1 MVHHCMRVGR
11 RAAVL
16 AVLALVLPIGMASA
30 QEQDAFRYWS
40 YWWGTADGTW
50 SYAET
55 GPADRTVTDG
65 DVEGWL
71 FLTSAD
77 AVPSKQPGLAPDF
90 AALCPDGEP
99 IPGEVRVGVV
109 IDFGTGQDVPAGDAI
124 PEGENPQ
131 GQCITVPQGS
141 TAEQVLAAAA
151 DVRSEQG
158 ATCGIAGYPATGC
171 FEVVSTEEIAAVA
184 AAADTEESSGFPLWP
199 IAAGFAVVAA
209 IIVLLL
215 ARARSKSDA

>member
-1 MVHHCMRVGR
+1 VVPYMLRVGR
-11 RAAVL
+11 RTAVL
-16 AVLALVLPIGMASA
+16 AVLALFLPIGMASA
-30 QEQDAFRYWS
+30 QEQDSFRYWS
-40 YWWGTADGTW
+40 YWWGGADGTW
-50 SYAET
+50 SYAQT
-55 GPADRTVTDG
+55 GPVDRPVTDG

-71 FLTSAD
+71 FLTSAE
-77 AVPSKQPGLAPDF
+77 AVPSQQPGLAPDF

-99 IPGEVRVGVV
+99 IPGQVRVGVV
-109 IDFGTGQDVPAGDAI
+109 IDFGTERDVPAGDAI

-141 TAEQVLAAAA
+141 TAEDVLGAAA

-158 ATCGIAGYPATGC
+158 AVCGIAGYPATGC
-171 FEVVSTEEIAAVA
+171 FEVVSAEEAAVA
-184 AAADTEESSGFPLWP
+184 AADAEESSGFPAWP

-215 ARARSKSDA
+215 ARARSKTAA

>member
-1 MVHHCMRVGR
+1 VVHHSRRVGR

-16 AVLALVLPIGMASA
+16 AILALVMPFGIASA
-30 QEQDAFRYWS
+30 QEQDSFRYWS
-40 YWWGTADGTW
+40 YWWGQADGTW
-50 SYAET
+50 SYAEA
-55 GPADRTVTDG
+55 GPGDRTVTDG

-71 FLTSAD
+71 FLTTAE
-77 AVPSKQPGLAPDF
+77 AVPSQQPGLAPDF

-99 IPGEVRVGVV
+99 VPGEVRVGVV
-109 IDFGTGQDVPAGDAI
+109 IDFGTEQDVPSGDAI

-131 GQCITVPQGS
+131 GQCISVPQGS
-141 TAEQVLAAAA
+141 TAEQVLAVAA

-158 ATCGIAGYPATGC
+158 ATCGIAGYPAAGC
-171 FEVVSTEEIAAVA
+171 FELASAEELA
-184 AAADTEESSGFPLWP
+184 AAEASTGEAGGFPAWP

-215 ARARSKSDA
+215 ARARSKTDA